1 MTVEDDRIEKL
12 KRKLYS
18 REGFTPASNRFQ
30 INTGDTGNVKDNWED
45 NGGLHID
52 DVSSESGTHPFL
64 KKFLAGA
71 LLFFLA
77 AVGIA
82 LYMFFMGGNE
92 VSSANVDIQIVG
104 PASVASGEQV
114 DLGVSLVN
122 RNRTALKNV
131 VLTIEYPDGAR
142 AKDDSAEPLI
152 RTTQNIT
159 DIAKGSTYNTATK
172 LYLFGDKDIPKTLT
186 FKMEYTVSG
195 SNARFTKEKKYD
207 VLIGSSP
214 LLINVST
221 PKEINSGQQVSLQV
235 TVTSNS
241 GSLLKDVMVKAEYPY
256 GFTYNRATIE
266 PQSDKQTWNLGDLKN
281 GDKKVFT
288 VIGTVLAQDNEE
300 RTFRFMSGVAG
311 VDGELE
317 TILGTAMPTISIRK
331 PFFNTVFSLGG
342 DTADVVGAQAQNRIS
357 SELSVTNSL
366 ADTLSNVV
374 LEVKM
379 GGAALNKLGVRVNDG
394 GFYQSSQNVITWDR
408 NTSPKFDLLRP
419 GDKVGARFDL
429 QDFSIPQNMKNPE
442 ITFDVTLKGVRS
454 LAGGGVDNV
463 TSTAT
468 KTLRFFTDLTLSAHS
483 LRSGVFT
490 NTGPVPPQRD
500 VPTTYTIEWV
510 LSNTH
515 NDVQKAQIKTVLPVY
530 VDWIGMVSPNTESV
544 VYDPD
549 TRTIT
554 WNAGTIGALA
564 GYSTSPKKVLFQVR
578 INPSASQVGT
588 SPWLTGKINISG
600 MDMFVNKMF
609 AGEAGEVTT
618 DTFDGF
624 SGIVQ

>member
-1 MTVEDDRIEKL
+1 MSVEDDRIEKL

-18 REGFTPASNRFQ
+18 REGFTPAQNRFE
-30 INTGDTGNVKDNWED
+30 INTHDVGDVKDNWD
-45 NGGLHID
+45 GNTGLHIN
-52 DVSSESGTHPFL
+52 DVSSETQTRPFL
-64 KKFLAGA
+64 KKFLTGA
-71 LLFFLA
+71 ILFFLV

-82 LYMFFMGGNE
+82 LYMFFVGGNE

-114 DLGVSLVN
+114 DLGVSLIN
-122 RNRTALKNV
+122 KNRTALKDV

-142 AKDDSAEPLI
+142 ASDDSVQPLT
-152 RTTQNIT
+152 RTSQNIT

-186 FKMEYTVSG
+186 FKMEYTVAG

-214 LLINVST
+214 LLINVSA
-221 PKEINSGQQVSLQV
+221 PQEVNSGQEVSLQV

-241 GSLLKDVMVKAEYPY
+241 GSLLKGVMVKAEYPY
-256 GFTYNRATIE
+256 GFTYNTATLE

-288 VIGTVLAQDNEE
+288 ISGTMLAQDNEE

-311 VDGELE
+311 VNGELE

-331 PFFNTVFSLGG
+331 PFFNTIFAIGG
-342 DTADVVGAQAQNRIS
+342 DVSDVVGANAKDRIS
-357 SELSVTNSL
+357 ADLSTENSL
-366 ADTLSNVV
+366 ADTLSNVT
-374 LEVKM
+374 LEVKIN
-379 GGAALNKLGVRVNDG
+379 GGALNESGVRVNDG
-394 GFYQSSQNVITWDR
+394 GFYQSSQNTILWNR
-408 NTSPKFDLLRP
+408 NVSPKFELLLP
-419 GDKVGARFDL
+419 GDKIATHFDL
-429 QDFSIPQNMKNPE
+429 QDFTISRTTKNPE
-442 ITFDVTLKGVRS
+442 IVFDVTLRGVRS
-454 LAGGGVDNV
+454 LVGGGVDNV
-463 TSTAT
+463 TSTMT
-468 KTLRFFTDLTLSAHS
+468 KHLRFFTDLILSAHS

-490 NTGPVPPQRD
+490 NTGSVPPQRNT
-500 VPTTYTIEWV
+500 PSTYTIEWV

-530 VDWIGMVSPNTESV
+530 VDWMGVISPNTESIS
-544 VYDPD
+544 YDPD
-549 TRTIT
+549 TRTVT

-578 INPSASQVGT
+578 LNPSASQVGT
-588 SPWLTGKINISG
+588 SPWLTGKATVSG

-609 AGEAGEVTT
+609 STEVGEVTT
-618 DTFDGF
+618 DTADGF
-624 SGIVQ
+624 SGKVQ